1 MFDVSNRYCCARDG
15 MTEFANGIAWLESL
29 GFTHGDIRPENVLLN
44 NQDHL
49 KVADFDGANLLG
61 SEFETCTP

>member
-1 MFDVSNRYCCARDG
+1 